1 MPEEA
6 QRFHPVA
13 VHGESIA
20 EAIEEERG
28 NM

>member
-6 QRFHPVA
+6 QRFHPVTA
-13 VHGESIA
+13 HGDSIA
-20 EAIEEERG
+20 DAIEEERG

>member
-13 VHGESIA
+13 VHGDTIA
-20 EAIEEERG
+20 DAIEEERG
-28 NM
+28 KP